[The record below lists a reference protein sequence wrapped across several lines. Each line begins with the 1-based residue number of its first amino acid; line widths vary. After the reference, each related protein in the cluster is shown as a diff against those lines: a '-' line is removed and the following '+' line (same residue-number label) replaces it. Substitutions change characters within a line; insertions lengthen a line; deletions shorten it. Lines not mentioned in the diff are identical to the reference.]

1 MHRPGVECTNTRV
14 KPVALCTDHPV
25 MAIPSPSAGTPRGAR
40 APAKHAPAVMPLL
53 ALAVALL
60 LALAGVGTTGASAAE
75 PGVNLRA
82 PNAAQI
88 ADMTALGTHWVR
100 LFANWPDLEP
110 SRGGFSASQLAYYE
124 GVFAALPAGT
134 KVIVDMVDTP
144 SWESGSSDPHAPPN
158 PTAFAA
164 FVGTLAARW
173 AGHVTAWEIWNEEDA
188 SRWWSGAPNPTAYVR
203 LLQATYP
210 VVKAAEPGATV
221 VLGGLTGNDYEF
233 LEGVYQA
240 GGKGFFDAVGVHTD
254 TACDV
259 LSPYEF
265 LRGPNNRMIDDSFLA
280 YREVHATML
289 ANGDSKPIWMTETSW
304 RTTEAVCSEGAFA
317 GQKPEGV
324 TPAQQALY
332 LSQAYHCLAQD
343 PYVQVALWFPLRD
356 ERGLMNGLVRS
367 NGARKPAFASM
378 RSYARDGDRLTGPC
392 GVLIGPAISVLSPVN
407 NVHYSGPLPIH
418 VLASSSQGIFRIT
431 LKIDGKLI
439 RNYGGSTYP
448 TKLSGYLD
456 WQGARHISL
465 GRHTLTFLA
474 YDRERNVSE
483 ASLTIFHGGGGR
495 GVTGHRKSKR
505 RRRSR
510 RHYHHARRH

>member
-1 MHRPGVECTNTRV
+1 VQ
-14 KPVALCTDHPV
+14 
-25 MAIPSPSAGTPRGAR
+25 
-40 APAKHAPAVMPLL
+40 LL
-53 ALAVALL
+53 
-60 LALAGVGTTGASAAE
+60 
-75 PGVNLRA
+75 R
-82 PNAAQI
+82 
-88 ADMTALGTHWVR
+88 
-100 LFANWPDLEP
+100 
-110 SRGGFSASQLAYYE
+110 
-124 GVFAALPAGT
+124 
-134 KVIVDMVDTP
+134 
-144 SWESGSSDPHAPPN
+144 
-158 PTAFAA
+158 
-164 FVGTLAARW
+164 
-173 AGHVTAWEIWNEEDA
+173 
-188 SRWWSGAPNPTAYVR
+188 
-203 LLQATYP
+203 ATYP

-289 ANGDSKPIWMTETSW
+289 ANGDSKPIWMTEMSW
-304 RTTEAVCSEGAFA
+304 RTTDAVCSEGAFA

-378 RSYARDGDRLTGPC
+378 RSYARDGDRLSGPC
-392 GVLIGPAISVLSPVN
+392 GVLTGPAINVLSPVN

-418 VLASSSQGIFRIT
+418 VFASSSQGIFRIT

-448 TKLSGYLD
+448 ARLSGYLD
-456 WQGARHISL
+456 WQGAKHVSL
-465 GRHTLTFLA
+465 GKHLLTVLA
-474 YDRERNVSE
+474 YDQERNVSE
-483 ASLTIFHGGGGR
+483 RNLTIHHEGGPWHVSAQAPGKAHRR
-495 GVTGHRKSKR
+495 GKRHRHPK
-505 RRRSR
+505 SR
-510 RHYHHARRH
+510 RHPRHF